1 MTTRIILADDH
12 QIFRQALG
20 QALTTGGKIELVGE
34 AGNGQEAITMAAEL
48 SPDILVMDIGMPRL
62 NGIDAAQRI
71 LSENS
76 KIRIIILSI
85 FSEQDQI
92 TRALRAGVHGYVL
105 KSSAMTELQ
114 LAISAVSD
122 GNLYLSPRVLQ
133 PIVKG
138 YLAWADQQGTSPLSQ
153 LTARERQVLQLIA
166 EGKSSTIIARELE
179 LGIRTV
185 ESHRAKLMSKM
196 DFRNVVDLVH
206 FAIQHKLITPKR

>member
-34 AGNGQEAITMAAEL
+34 AGNGQEAITMATEL
-48 SPDILVMDIGMPRL
+48 LPDILVMDIGMPRL

-71 LSENS
+71 LSKNPR
-76 KIRIIILSI
+76 IRIIILSI
-85 FSEQDQI
+85 SSEQDQI

-114 LAISAVSD
+114 MAISAVSD
-122 GNLYLSPRVLQ
+122 GNLYLSPHVLQ

-138 YLAWADQQGTSPLSQ
+138 YLAWADQQGESPLDR

-166 EGKSSTIIARELE
+166 EGKSNAVISRELE
-179 LGIRTV
+179 LGIRTI

-206 FAIQHKLITPKR
+206 FAIRHKLITPKR